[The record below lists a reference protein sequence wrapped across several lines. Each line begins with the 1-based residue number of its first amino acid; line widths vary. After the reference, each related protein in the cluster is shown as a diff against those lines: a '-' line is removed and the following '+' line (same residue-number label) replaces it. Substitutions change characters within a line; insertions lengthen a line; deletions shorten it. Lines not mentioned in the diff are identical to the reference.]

1 MILFFCLFVIMCDC
15 LKHHFVALVRNKQY
29 SSFIKENA
37 YIKEDRVKH
46 MIIVER
52 HEKILALLEKR
63 QQASVSELSD
73 LLLVSPATIRRDL
86 ADLEKLGQVTRV
98 YGGAVL
104 SEQYASQMHEQT
116 INEKQSLHQEEKQV
130 IAQQAVLQVRGGE
143 TIYLDAGTTTACL
156 IPLLAQV
163 VPKVTVVTNSV
174 NHAAKLAD
182 LSVAEMVI
190 GGSVKLATNA
200 VIGSNAVQKIQQL
213 HFDRSFLGINGVTA
227 DAGLTTPDIE
237 EATMKRAV
245 MAQSRKNYVLAD
257 ASKIGA
263 VNFVKVND
271 VNEAVLVTNQTDQS
285 ELDAIRKQTQV
296 IISEA

>member
-1 MILFFCLFVIMCDC
+1 MIMCDC

-29 SSFIKENA
+29 SLLIKENA
-37 YIKEDRVKH
+37 YIKEKRVKL

-86 ADLEKLGQVTRV
+86 ADLEDLGQVTRV
-98 YGGAVL
+98 HGGAIL

-130 IAQQAVLQVRGGE
+130 IAQQAALQVRGGE

-182 LSVAEMVI
+182 LSVAVMVI

-200 VIGSNAVQKIQQL
+200 VIGSNAVQQIQQL

-227 DAGLTTPDIE
+227 EAGLTTPDME
-237 EATMKRAV
+237 EAAMKRSV
-245 MAQSRKNYVLAD
+245 MAQSWKNYVLAD

-271 VNEAVLVTNQTDQS
+271 VTEAVLVTNQTDQS
-285 ELDAIRKQTQV
+285 ELEAIRKQTQV

>member
-1 MILFFCLFVIMCDC
+1 MIICDC
-15 LKHHFVALVRNKQY
+15 LKHHFVALVCNKQY
-29 SSFIKENA
+29 SLFIKENA
-37 YIKEDRVKH
+37 YIKETRVTF

-63 QQASVSELSD
+63 QQASVSELSA

-98 YGGAVL
+98 HGGAIL

-130 IAQQAVLQVRGGE
+130 IAQQAALQVRGGE

-182 LSVAEMVI
+182 LSVAVMVI

-200 VIGSNAVQKIQQL
+200 VIGSNAVQQIQQL
-213 HFDRSFLGINGVTA
+213 QFDRSFLGINGVTA
-227 DAGLTTPDIE
+227 EAGLTTPDME
-237 EATMKRAV
+237 EAAMKRAV

-271 VNEAVLVTNQTDQS
+271 VNEAVLVTNHTDQS
-285 ELDAIRKQTQV
+285 ELEAIRKQTQV